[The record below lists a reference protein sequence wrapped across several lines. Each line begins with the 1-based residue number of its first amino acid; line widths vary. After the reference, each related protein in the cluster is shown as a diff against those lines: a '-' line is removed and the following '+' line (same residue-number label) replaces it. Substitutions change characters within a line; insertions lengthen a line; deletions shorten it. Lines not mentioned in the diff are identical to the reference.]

1 MQNKTD
7 TTEKRPPSTSRFSE
21 LLLMETLCQLTHLI
35 LQQSQEVNV
44 ARIVGQPT
52 GGVHVAAAIT
62 GPTAELISGPVS
74 GAATAI
80 SVAAIVSVVPAVASA
95 AAHRVVRE
103 AVCTAGT
110 KTKRKIVI
118 TPGTNVK
125 QPSSTR
131 T

>member
-110 KTKRKIVI
+110 KTKRNIVI